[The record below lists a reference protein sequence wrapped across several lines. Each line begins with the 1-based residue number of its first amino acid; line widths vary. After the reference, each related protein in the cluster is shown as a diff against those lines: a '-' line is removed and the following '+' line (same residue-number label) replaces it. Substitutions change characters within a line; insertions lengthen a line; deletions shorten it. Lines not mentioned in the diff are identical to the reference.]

1 MAYILSC
8 CSTADLSREHFESRD
23 IHYICFHFFLDGK
36 AYKDDLGESI
46 PFDKFYAAMANGA
59 EHPHQPDKYRM
70 NLLPTSLP
78 SLKRARTFCTFPFQA
93 AFPALATAQRLPQ
106 RS

>member
-36 AYKDDLGESI
+36 AYPDDLGESI
-46 PFDKFYAAMANGA
+46 P
-59 EHPHQPDKYRM
+59 
-70 NLLPTSLP
+70 TSPP